1 MTTRKKLIIGII
13 ISITVL
19 LIVNEIIYL
28 SKDTTFQIRKFNVSK
43 SNASTAEYV
52 TDYNAMT
59 VDIAIVNMT
68 IEGLNKY
75 PALVGAI
82 DSANKTTEYYSQ
94 YTVSTYDWK
103 KINDFIKSKYKNLSY
118 GDVSPCIKFG
128 QMYGNTCYQFIFIK
142 QN

>member
-1 MTTRKKLIIGII
+1 MTRKKLIICII
-13 ISITVL
+13 ISIAVL
-19 LIVNEIIYL
+19 LIANEIIYL
-28 SKDTTFQIRKFNVSK
+28 SQETTIQIRKFNVSRP
-43 SNASTAEYV
+43 NATTEYV

-59 VDIAIVNMT
+59 VDIAVVNIT

-82 DSANKTTEYYSQ
+82 DRANKTTEYYSQ
-94 YTVSTYDWK
+94 YTVSTDDWN
-103 KINDFIKSKYKNLSY
+103 KINHFIKSKYKNLSY

-128 QMYGNTCYQFIFIK
+128 EQYGETCYQFIFIR